1 MSESGLSESEHQRY
15 GRHLVLPG
23 IGTQGQIRLRE
34 AKVLCVGAGGLGSPV
49 LMYLA
54 AAGVGT
60 IGIVD
65 FDSVDIS
72 NLQRQ
77 VIHRESDLDLPK
89 IQSAERFIKDLN
101 KEVDVNLHPEGLNRE
116 NAIEIIQGYDLVVDA
131 TDNFATRYLIND
143 ACFLAGKPCIWGSV
157 YRFDG
162 QLSVFCAP
170 GGPCYRCL
178 HPEPPAKELAPN
190 CATGG
195 VFGALC
201 GTIGSL
207 QATEVIKLIT
217 GVGSPLVGKFLTYDA
232 LTSGFETINL
242 NRNSNCA
249 LCGDSPTQST
259 LLDDY
264 ESFCSTSLF
273 DVTPGQVKEIS
284 IYDFIAMKNS
294 ATEFQLIDVREVEEW
309 QQGFIE
315 GATLIPQIEILSGMA
330 TEKISRELPIVLY
343 CHSGIRSWN
352 CAAAL
357 VEAGF
362 SEVAS
367 LEGGIQ
373 KWDLYSSHV

>member
-1 MSESGLSESEHQRY
+1 
-15 GRHLVLPG
+15 
-23 IGTQGQIRLRE
+23 
-34 AKVLCVGAGGLGSPV
+34 
-49 LMYLA
+49 MYLA